1 MDYNALLDLVTDL
14 GYQLGMSGAETY
26 RIEESSNRIMQAYG
40 IKAEAFAIP
49 NCLHV
54 SIETDDGVPLTRMR
68 RIGHHGNDMDSLEV
82 FYNLSRR
89 ICAEKPDP
97 LIGKQWLKDAEK
109 SLQKYSYPSYLLGNF
124 LGGAGFS
131 ILFGGQYIDALWS
144 GLCGLV
150 IGIVC
155 HLMEKVKANQFF
167 KIITSVFLMACFA
180 YLFNATKLSVN
191 TDAVIIGAL
200 MILVPGWLFTNGIR
214 DIIYGDTNSGIHRIV
229 QVFLVAIAIALGT
242 GSAWN
247 LFTSLFGE
255 PTVVTAVIH
264 PLILELIACYFA
276 CVGFAI
282 LFNIHGKGRMV
293 CAVGGALTWLTY
305 RVCQYAGIGDVTAN
319 LIGAMVASMYS
330 EIMARVRK
338 YPAISYLVVSLFP
351 LIPGAGVYYSVNF
364 AVRGDVSSF
373 TSKLGE
379 TGSIAGA
386 MAVGILLVSTIVR
399 IFTDRL
405 PQKQAFKMK

>member
-1 MDYNALLDLVTDL
+1 
-14 GYQLGMSGAETY
+14 
-26 RIEESSNRIMQAYG
+26 
-40 IKAEAFAIP
+40 
-49 NCLHV
+49 
-54 SIETDDGVPLTRMR
+54 
-68 RIGHHGNDMDSLEV
+68 
-82 FYNLSRR
+82 
-89 ICAEKPDP
+89 
-97 LIGKQWLKDAEK
+97 
-109 SLQKYSYPSYLLGNF
+109 
-124 LGGAGFS
+124 
-131 ILFGGQYIDALWS
+131 
-144 GLCGLV
+144 
-150 IGIVC
+150 
-155 HLMEKVKANQFF
+155 
-167 KIITSVFLMACFA
+167 MACFA
-180 YLFNATKLSVN
+180 YLFNAAKLSVN

-247 LFTSLFGE
+247 LFTFFFGA
-255 PTVVTAVIH
+255 PIVVTAVIH
-264 PLILELIACYFA
+264 PLILELVACYFA

-293 CAVGGALTWLTY
+293 CAIGGTLTWLAY
-305 RVCQYAGIGDVTAN
+305 RICQNTGIGDVTAN

-364 AVRGDVSSF
+364 AVRGDVASF

>member
-14 GYQLGMSGAETY
+14 GYQLGMCGAETY

-54 SIETDDGVPLTRMR
+54 SIETADGKPLTRMR
-68 RIGHHGNDMDSLEV
+68 RIGQHGSDMDSLEQ

-89 ICAEKPDP
+89 ICAETPDP
-97 LIGKQWLKDAEK
+97 QVAKQWLKETEI
-109 SLQKYSYPSYLLGNF
+109 SLRQYSYPAYLLGNF

-131 ILFGGQYIDALWS
+131 ILFGGHYLDALW
-144 GLCGLV
+144 GGICGLL
-150 IGIVC
+150 IGIVSDF
-155 HLMEKVKANQFF
+155 MERVKANQFF
-167 KIITSVFLMACFA
+167 KITISVFIMACFA
-180 YLFNATKLSVN
+180 YLFNATHISVN

-200 MILVPGWLFTNGIR
+200 MILVPGWLFTNAMR

-242 GSAWN
+242 GAAWN
-247 LFTSLFGE
+247 LFTSTLGE
-255 PTVVTAVIH
+255 PSTVIALVH
-264 PLILELIACYFA
+264 PIWFELIACFFA
-276 CVGFAI
+276 CIGFAI
-282 LFNIHGKGRMV
+282 LFNIHGPGALV
-293 CAVGGALTWLTY
+293 CAAGGTLTWLAY
-305 RVCQYAGIGDVTAN
+305 RLCQQFGIDDVSAN
-319 LIGAMVASMYS
+319 LVGAMVASMYS

-338 YPAISYLVVSLFP
+338 YPAISYLVISLFP
-351 LIPGAGVYYSVNF
+351 LIPGAGVYYSVNY
-364 AVRGDVSSF
+364 AVRGDIINF
-373 TSKLGE
+373 TSKLGN

-399 IFTDRL
+399 IVTDRIHKKKRL
-405 PQKQAFKMK
+405 GS